1 MEQPPCVSTL
11 ELYPQ
16 CLATPCSAFPFS
28 EEKGKVKA
36 SSSFLEQK
44 FQDCSKRGVGLA
56 TIVETLLSEHEDDDE
71 AAANSSREEHFW
83 LVITFMEEVEVDL
96 SPAAALFWVDG
107 V

>member
-1 MEQPPCVSTL
+1 M
-11 ELYPQ
+11 
-16 CLATPCSAFPFS
+16 
-28 EEKGKVKA
+28 KA

-44 FQDCSKRGVGLA
+44 FQDCSKRGVGFA
-56 TIVETLLSEHEDDDE
+56 TIVGTLSEHEDDDE